1 MSDKSDFRKFY
12 RDAHSSDLLT
22 EREKILIGLSVA
34 ITRNCQP
41 WVNHRLA
48 DARKKEISE
57 ETLDSTFNVVSAVI
71 GGIAQSM
78 NQRFKKSQKSSD
90 EKETT

>member
-1 MSDKSDFRKFY
+1 MPDKSDFRKFY
-12 RDAHSSDLLT
+12 RDAHGSDLLT

-48 DARKKEISE
+48 DARKNKISE

-78 NQRFKKSQKSSD
+78 NQRFKKSQKLSD
-90 EKETT
+90 DKQTT

>member
-1 MSDKSDFRKFY
+1 MPDKSDFRKFY

-22 EREKILIGLSVA
+22 ERERILIGLSVD
-34 ITRNCQP
+34 ISRNCQP

-78 NQRFKKSQKSSD
+78 NQRFKPSQKTTE
-90 EKETT
+90 EKKPT